1 MRRVYFSVMYVL
13 LAATALLVAGG
24 APIPWSG
31 TGGGGGGI
39 LSTLTSLGL

>member
-1 MRRVYFSVMYVL
+1 MRRHYLTIIYVV

-31 TGGGGGGI
+31 TGGGGGI
-39 LSTLTSLGL
+39 LSTLTSFGL